1 MDIETP
7 GAAAA
12 PATEADD
19 FWSDAPPPGEP
30 GTQTEAPAPANRP
43 PSATEL
49 LEGPSAQPATP
60 AAAQPPIA
68 PPAAPAPAAATPPA
82 APAAAAPPAVA
93 PADEWKFRADR
104 DDINVEGSKVN
115 PDGSLTIPGKHRET
129 LEQLLAEGI
138 AHRGSWREEQTQ
150 YETRISEL
158 EGRLNDTQ
166 PEIARAKAFS
176 DQLLALLDSGP
187 DKVAEWLD
195 NHTTNFPK
203 FKADAE
209 LKVMQ
214 AQLADRDKRLSA
226 VEEERLSQEL
236 GPQLQQTIAGAIEE
250 LGKQFP
256 KVNAAAISQRI
267 TQRYMDDVAY
277 EVGANERPRGLARGE
292 VLIGRGAKGQLY
304 IVNTGL
310 IQDEF
315 EYQAG
320 LLQNSAAAAQAAVA
334 GNAAIAQP
342 GAGIAPALASI
353 PGVVPA
359 QGEQAMPTFPSTPE
373 GKKQMTEWLESG
385 EWRKSVFPSTNT

>member
-19 FWSDAPPPGEP
+19 FWSDAPPPEP
-30 GTQTEAPAPANRP
+30 GTQTEAPAPATRP

-49 LEGPSAQPATP
+49 LEGPSAQPVPP

-68 PPAAPAPAAATPPA
+68 PASAPPAAA
-82 APAAAAPPAVA
+82 APAAAPAAGAPPTLSTS
-93 PADEWKFRADR
+93 ADEWKFRADR

-115 PDGSLTIPGKHRET
+115 PDGSLTIPSKHRET

-150 YETRISEL
+150 YETRIQEL
-158 EGRLNDTQ
+158 EGRLNDQQ

-176 DQLLALLDSGP
+176 DQLLALLDMGP

-195 NHTTNFPK
+195 NHQQNFPK

-209 LKVMQ
+209 NKVLQ
-214 AQLADRDKRLSA
+214 AQLADRDRRLSA

-236 GPQLQQTIAGAIEE
+236 GPQLQQTIAGAIDE
-250 LGKQFP
+250 LGKAYP

-342 GAGIAPALASI
+342 GAGIAPALSSI

-373 GKKQMTEWLESG
+373 GKKQMQEWLESG